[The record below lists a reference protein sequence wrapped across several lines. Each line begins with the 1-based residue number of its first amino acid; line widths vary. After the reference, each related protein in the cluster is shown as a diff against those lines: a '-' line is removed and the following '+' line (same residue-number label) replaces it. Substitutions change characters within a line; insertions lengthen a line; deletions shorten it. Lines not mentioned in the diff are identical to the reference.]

1 VVNPY
6 YQDDAVTIY
15 LGDSREVLPTL
26 GIQPDHVISDPPFAA
41 ETHDGARSMKDRGED
56 EIIPYA
62 PVTPDD
68 IRAVLSGPWRAK
80 RWSVCTMDWRHVL
93 PLEDAPPDG
102 LRFVR
107 FGVWFKRE
115 TGAPQITGD
124 RPATGWEAI
133 AMLHAD
139 APGRMRWNGGGKD
152 SVYVHAVARGGIPE
166 EKPEPL
172 IAELIRDFTDE
183 GDLILD
189 PWAGHGTTGRVAK
202 DLGRRAI
209 LVEINEGR
217 AEVAARR
224 MAQASLFSPRPNRS
238 EQAPLFDAPK
248 VRRPK
253 RA

>member
-1 VVNPY
+1 MNVHEYQAKELLRRYNVPLLNGKVAFTVDEAVKGAQALGGNVWVVKA
-6 YQDDAVTIY
+6 QIHA
-15 LGDSREVLPTL
+15 G
-26 GIQPDHVISDPPFAA
+26 G
-41 ETHDGARSMKDRGED
+41 RG
-56 EIIPYA
+56 
-62 PVTPDD
+62 
-68 IRAVLSGPWRAK
+68 K
-80 RWSVCTMDWRHVL
+80 
-93 PLEDAPPDG
+93 
-102 LRFVR
+102 
-107 FGVWFKRE
+107 
-115 TGAPQITGD
+115 
-124 RPATGWEAI
+124 
-133 AMLHAD
+133 
-139 APGRMRWNGGGKD
+139 GGGKD

-209 LVEINEGR
+209 LVEIDERR

-224 MAQASLFSPRPNRS
+224 MAQASLFSPRPKRS

-253 RA
+253 CA